1 VPNDSSG
8 GTNIKS
14 VVIEEIPNV
23 RVEKPFIVL
32 NDKKRWELHVPDPHF
47 DADSVTGPHLSVLS
61 PKEIRSFTCV
71 KVIAPRNH
79 AKNVFDVFR
88 YNTIDDADMRKT
100 EEIQAALDEGKD
112 LIICPGE
119 YFLNRSLIVKT
130 SDQVI
135 LGLGLPSLIAPQDG
149 SPCIRVIANTPGVRI
164 AGIILEA
171 ATMKLTPSTG
181 TKNVDGVRSL
191 IDFGE
196 PEVEDDG
203 DEQNPGVLSDV
214 FTRVGGS
221 NLDRNRVTTDVMV
234 RIHSGNV
241 VGDNLWLWR
250 ADRVQL
256 GIDENPN
263 NPRFPLYHHIQE
275 GECRVQTALEVNGNN
290 VKMYGLFC
298 DHATEN
304 QMVWKGNNG
313 SVSLFQCKFPCDVS
327 SGYGAKG
334 YAGYVVDES
343 VNVHS
348 GLAVGIYS
356 NFSQHEVMVPSAI
369 IAPRKDGISF
379 KYPFTVFI
387 DGKGCIEKVLNN
399 EGKAVNKD
407 NKGPERL

>member
-1 VPNDSSG
+1 MPNDSSG

-79 AKNVFDVFR
+79 AKNVFDAFR

-149 SPCIRVIANTPGVRI
+149 SPCIRVIANAPGVRI

-171 ATMKLTPSTG
+171 AMMKLTPTTG
-181 TKNVDGVRSL
+181 N
-191 IDFGE
+191 
-196 PEVEDDG
+196 
-203 DEQNPGVLSDV
+203 
-214 FTRVGGS
+214 
-221 NLDRNRVTTDVMV
+221 
-234 RIHSGNV
+234 
-241 VGDNLWLWR
+241 
-250 ADRVQL
+250 
-256 GIDENPN
+256 
-263 NPRFPLYHHIQE
+263 
-275 GECRVQTALEVNGNN
+275 
-290 VKMYGLFC
+290 
-298 DHATEN
+298 
-304 QMVWKGNNG
+304 
-313 SVSLFQCKFPCDVS
+313 
-327 SGYGAKG
+327 
-334 YAGYVVDES
+334 
-343 VNVHS
+343 
-348 GLAVGIYS
+348 
-356 NFSQHEVMVPSAI
+356 
-369 IAPRKDGISF
+369 
-379 KYPFTVFI
+379 
-387 DGKGCIEKVLNN
+387 
-399 EGKAVNKD
+399 
-407 NKGPERL
+407 